1 MQELITTIPNKEITI
16 LKYKPTHTETTIS
29 FKEFYNKYKDNI
41 LNAFSNWQ
49 ALNEEHL
56 PTSVIKDTHEETMKA
71 TFKIFLK
78 DFIRNFNENAYT
90 GLYTQSSEEYSE
102 LGAKGLCK
110 VKTYNPITYRYEDK
124 IMEFIHIIR
133 A

>member
-16 LKYKPTHTETTIS
+16 LKYKPKHAEITMSIG
-29 FKEFYNKYKDNI
+29 EFCEKYKDNFM
-41 LNAFSNWQ
+41 NAFSNWQ

-56 PTSVIKDTHEETMKA
+56 PISVIKDTYEETMKA

-90 GLYTQSSEEYSE
+90 GLYTQNSEEYSE

-124 IMEFIHIIR
+124 VMEFIHIIR